1 MAVLD
6 DLKMLIGDVLELNH
20 RAKELDSSSGLM
32 GTIPEFDSMAVVSLI
47 TAIEN
52 HFGILVEDD
61 EIDAETFAT
70 VGNLHEFVNGKLAL
84 T

>member
-1 MAVLD
+1 MTVLD

-20 RAKELDSSSGLM
+20 RAKELDRSSGLM

-52 HFGILVEDD
+52 HFGIFVEDD

-70 VGNLHEFVNGKLAL
+70 VGKLHDFVSAKL
-84 T
+84 TMT